1 MNRIFKTLALAAAI
15 TAMAVPAFA
24 AESAPLHQTV
34 KSLQKL
40 EVKSAGNEHFTG
52 EVVTAALYGPQ
63 APSKSYA
70 ATVTFSPGART
81 YWHIHEMGQTLIV
94 TEGTGWTQE
103 WGKKPVML
111 KPGDIVR
118 CPPMFTPR
126 QAMTR
131 QKNTPLLLLPTPT
144 AALKKRLQGC
154 TPSAL
159 PHSATSPSRRT
170 LLIRAQAKANR
181 AIPTNPFTTPKTF
194 TAWPIIL

>member
-34 KSLQKL
+34 NSPQKL
-40 EVKSAGNEHFTG
+40 EVKSAGSEHFTG

-103 WGKKPVML
+103 WGKKL
-111 KPGDIVR
+111 
-118 CPPMFTPR
+118 
-126 QAMTR
+126 
-131 QKNTPLLLLPTPT
+131 
-144 AALKKRLQGC
+144 
-154 TPSAL
+154 
-159 PHSATSPSRRT
+159 
-170 LLIRAQAKANR
+170 
-181 AIPTNPFTTPKTF
+181 
-194 TAWPIIL
+194 

>member
-24 AESAPLHQTV
+24 AESTPLHQTV
-34 KSLQKL
+34 KSPQTL
-40 EVKSAGNEHFTG
+40 EVKSAGSEHFTG

-103 WGKKPVML
+103 WGKSL
-111 KPGDIVR
+111 
-118 CPPMFTPR
+118 
-126 QAMTR
+126 
-131 QKNTPLLLLPTPT
+131 
-144 AALKKRLQGC
+144 
-154 TPSAL
+154 
-159 PHSATSPSRRT
+159 
-170 LLIRAQAKANR
+170 
-181 AIPTNPFTTPKTF
+181 
-194 TAWPIIL
+194 

>member
-1 MNRIFKTLALAAAI
+1 MNRFFKTITLAALVAA
-15 TAMAVPAFA
+15 TASTAYA
-24 AESAPLHQTV
+24 AEAPHQTV
-34 KSLQKL
+34 TDTQTLTLQ
-40 EVKSAGNEHFTG
+40 SAGSKNFTG

-118 CPPMFTPR
+118 CPPGVKHWHGGSAKMS
-126 QAMTR
+126 MTHIALSEAGGTVTWLEPVSDEDYP
-131 QKNTPLLLLPTPT
+131 KN
-144 AALKKRLQGC
+144 
-154 TPSAL
+154 
-159 PHSATSPSRRT
+159 
-170 LLIRAQAKANR
+170 
-181 AIPTNPFTTPKTF
+181 
-194 TAWPIIL
+194 

>member
-34 KSLQKL
+34 TSPQVLTLQ
-40 EVKSAGNEHFTG
+40 SAGSEHFTG

-103 WGKKPVML
+103 WGKSL
-111 KPGDIVR
+111 
-118 CPPMFTPR
+118 
-126 QAMTR
+126 
-131 QKNTPLLLLPTPT
+131 
-144 AALKKRLQGC
+144 
-154 TPSAL
+154 
-159 PHSATSPSRRT
+159 
-170 LLIRAQAKANR
+170 
-181 AIPTNPFTTPKTF
+181 
-194 TAWPIIL
+194 

>member
-1 MNRIFKTLALAAAI
+1 MNRIFKTLVLAAAI

-34 KSLQKL
+34 KSPQKL
-40 EVKSAGNEHFTG
+40 EVK
-52 EVVTAALYGPQ
+52 AALYGPQ

-118 CPPMFTPR
+118 CPPGVKHWHGGSAKMS
-126 QAMTR
+126 MTHI
-131 QKNTPLLLLPTPT
+131 
-144 AALKKRLQGC
+144 ALSEAGGTVTWLE
-154 TPSAL
+154 PVSDEAY
-159 PHSATSPSRRT
+159 
-170 LLIRAQAKANR
+170 
-181 AIPTNPFTTPKTF
+181 PKD
-194 TAWPIIL
+194 

>member
-1 MNRIFKTLALAAAI
+1 MKIIGLYLKFSFLLSLILTTSRI
-15 TAMAVPAFA
+15 TAQNLPDGIQYKITGRLLMDGGVYLKNPNNFGNGT
-24 AESAPLHQTV
+24 EFNDLRIGV
-34 KSLQKL
+34 KATYQNWGMKL
-40 EVKSAGNEHFTG
+40 EMGYAGNEHFTG

-118 CPPMFTPR
+118 CPPGVKHWHGGSAKMS
-126 QAMTR
+126 MTHI
-131 QKNTPLLLLPTPT
+131 
-144 AALKKRLQGC
+144 ALSEAGGKVTWLE
-154 TPSAL
+154 PVSDEDY
-159 PHSATSPSRRT
+159 
-170 LLIRAQAKANR
+170 
-181 AIPTNPFTTPKTF
+181 PKD
-194 TAWPIIL
+194 